1 MIDGLVYGAG
11 CGLLLIGAAVIGA
24 VLHQLFGP
32 LFGPSAP
39 SITGGKVIGERL
51 TDRSVEYW
59 HREQSNRYDR
69 EK

>member
-11 CGLLLIGAAVIGA
+11 CGLLLISAAVIGA

-32 LFGPSAP
+32 SAP
-39 SITGGKVIGERL
+39 SITGGRVIGERL

-59 HREQSNRYDR
+59 HREQSGRYDR